1 MRNLFVVAALMLAA
15 CDVGEV
21 DVMQLAIDDYAA
33 GQDPC
38 KDPAIVKRAT
48 VKADKDNPHRF
59 VGTNDNDVIVGT
71 EGDDEIYGLDG
82 DDLICG
88 LGGNDYIDGGD
99 GKDRIY
105 AGDGDDIVHGR
116 GASDWI
122 YGGPG
127 DDLLFGDILDDHIF
141 GEDGDDIIIGGHGT
155 DEMDGGAGENF
166 MRGDTGNDTFIGGP
180 GYDIASFATA
190 LPPGQ
195 PEFEADDVTAS
206 PIDGVRVTKVTNP
219 TSPCYN
225 MYCADGD
232 GGDEELRDIDMIV
245 GSPFSDQIDPNG
257 RDVQSGLGEDVINGT
272 KTGTPTPTS
281 TVYIDAVKNRAG
293 QLIDVGVV
301 VLGSTGNDHY
311 QVHGNNLIVTIDAD
325 AALTAVAP
333 CVNLTADS
341 VKCDVGTW
349 YESQPHRGNPFHYL
363 LAWLDDGDDT
373 FTVDGTFPRDFELHA
388 SGGPG
393 NDHLVGGDEQDIFFT
408 GTDGSDH
415 LEGMG
420 GDDALIGE
428 SHHTSAWDNDDRPR
442 VEDYHDGADIFD
454 GGSGNDQLVVDY
466 VCGGHTYIGGDG
478 FDIAGFARSGK
489 HSIHAQLA
497 GQSSLHTQWFGKA
510 ANMDLCGDMQSAWT
524 TMHPDLEVLEA
535 SSGPDYLWGNDL
547 ANTIWGRAGGDHIWG
562 LGGNDTIEGA
572 GGNDVIDAGGQ
583 PGDKVSYGADD

>member
-301 VLGSTGNDHY
+301 VLG
-311 QVHGNNLIVTIDAD
+311 
-325 AALTAVAP
+325 
-333 CVNLTADS
+333 
-341 VKCDVGTW
+341 
-349 YESQPHRGNPFHYL
+349 
-363 LAWLDDGDDT
+363 
-373 FTVDGTFPRDFELHA
+373 
-388 SGGPG
+388 
-393 NDHLVGGDEQDIFFT
+393 
-408 GTDGSDH
+408 
-415 LEGMG
+415 
-420 GDDALIGE
+420 
-428 SHHTSAWDNDDRPR
+428 
-442 VEDYHDGADIFD
+442 
-454 GGSGNDQLVVDY
+454 
-466 VCGGHTYIGGDG
+466 
-478 FDIAGFARSGK
+478 
-489 HSIHAQLA
+489 
-497 GQSSLHTQWFGKA
+497 
-510 ANMDLCGDMQSAWT
+510 
-524 TMHPDLEVLEA
+524 
-535 SSGPDYLWGNDL
+535 
-547 ANTIWGRAGGDHIWG
+547 
-562 LGGNDTIEGA
+562 
-572 GGNDVIDAGGQ
+572 
-583 PGDKVSYGADD
+583 